1 MLRPARPYLVRHG
14 TGHRGPRPRD
24 RMPHD
29 RLPAAA
35 VSVPCCRIQ
44 RLDASPGGRRHHLH
58 RHTGRQP
65 PCDRPFEPRLRP
77 QRRKPVLQTQLYER
91 FQLRVL
97 RPRRKRLGRYDRPR
111 IFGALCLQKELL
123 ADDAPRQADA
133 GQIHQRHHDR
143 GKRHTL
149 DRQPL
154 QRPAGLQQ
162 PGIRNTVAYDG
173 EQPAHAATRKQRH
186 HGAPLR
192 LIRAAVGQHRRPD
205 RGVHHGT
212 RKHPQPHAAARPGPC
227 QPILRRRPPEGM
239 GRHAFGTRLLGRD
252 PAAGSRVQRVRR
264 TGCRAARRLH
274 DAGRRVRTG
283 YLHRRYPAIRRPAL
297 YRNGRQHDRH
307 SPAPPHL
314 PLLRQRRFALDR
326 YALGR
331 TAALPPAA
339 GIPKLHAPGR
349 IREQRNR
356 RHYTGPPG
364 QHLGR
369 HLLRTF
375 AHHGLDGTG
384 HHLLPVRQAPDPA
397 VLSPLFAQHVDDDL
411 LRRQHRTGAVRAG
424 PRHPQNHQVARAAGA
439 DRNQDQQ
446 HRPASLGRQSLHQT
460 AERHQTHRPQPQAAQ
475 HRHQLRSRDVP
486 FAGEGQLRLPAL
498 RRRDRRGVEL
508 CRKPPQRQLRTP
520 ARRALHLR
528 TEGPEPRRILER
540 RAAAAGNRHQAFT
553 VADVVRPPVLH
564 RRGRRSRLVCQPA
577 LPAPPAA
584 KNGARTGPHGA
595 GTRKGAHQHEDRLL
609 HQHIP
614 RTAHAALADLRSG
627 KHAAG
632 HHR

>member
-1 MLRPARPYLVRHG
+1 MLRPARPYLVRHR

-205 RGVHHGT
+205 RGVYHGT

-252 PAAGSRVQRVRR
+252 TAAGSRVQRVRR

-274 DAGRRVRTG
+274 DADRRVRTR

-307 SPAPPHL
+307 SPASI
-314 PLLRQRRFALDR
+314 
-326 YALGR
+326 
-331 TAALPPAA
+331 AA
-339 GIPKLHAPGR
+339 K
-349 IREQRNR
+349 
-356 RHYTGPPG
+356 T
-364 QHLGR
+364 
-369 HLLRTF
+369 
-375 AHHGLDGTG
+375 
-384 HHLLPVRQAPDPA
+384 VR
-397 VLSPLFAQHVDDDL
+397 S
-411 LRRQHRTGAVRAG
+411 GSVRA
-424 PRHPQNHQVARAAGA
+424 REDCCA
-439 DRNQDQQ
+439 
-446 HRPASLGRQSLHQT
+446 T
-460 AERHQTHRPQPQAAQ
+460 T
-475 HRHQLRSRDVP
+475 RSRDSE
-486 FAGEGQLRLPAL
+486 ATRSGTDSRATKSPAL
-498 RRRDRRGVEL
+498 HRTPRATPGSPPPTDFRSSRPRRNGSPPTSSPTGSRPSSSTPTVRSTRRR
-508 CRKPPQRQLRTP
+508 
-520 ARRALHLR
+520 
-528 TEGPEPRRILER
+528 
-540 RAAAAGNRHQAFT
+540 
-553 VADVVRPPVLH
+553 
-564 RRGRRSRLVCQPA
+564 
-577 LPAPPAA
+577 
-584 KNGARTGPHGA
+584 
-595 GTRKGAHQHEDRLL
+595 
-609 HQHIP
+609 
-614 RTAHAALADLRSG
+614 
-627 KHAAG
+627 
-632 HHR
+632 